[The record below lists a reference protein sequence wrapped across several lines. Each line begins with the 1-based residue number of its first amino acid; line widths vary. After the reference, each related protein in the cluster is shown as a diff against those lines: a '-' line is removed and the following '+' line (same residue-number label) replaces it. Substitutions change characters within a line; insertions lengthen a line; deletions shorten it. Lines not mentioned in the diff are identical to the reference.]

1 MTTVPAN
8 AQEQDS
14 EETARH
20 LVLTPSVQ
28 DATTGALYVHHDY
41 VNVIKPFEF
50 EEHISPIKA
59 DERFGDV
66 ESWVAYVN
74 AFADAGNLP
83 FITWNS
89 KGLKATLDYH
99 QNATNPDAAGR
110 AQWHASYPFVLAPE
124 FLVWSRAADGH
135 AIPLQQFVEFL
146 DDRAPDIFEPDAAS
160 LLALMRTLRA
170 NVTATADTQLR
181 PDGTAAVNFAKDTRV
196 TASGGT
202 AELPPEITIAVP
214 VLRGQLD
221 NDGQVVRYK
230 LVLKLR
236 ASVDGNAKLALRLSM
251 PIQERVLE
259 QVYAERVAAAKAA
272 LGDGYTVLRA
282 AE

>member
-1 MTTVPAN
+1 MTIPAEPQT
-8 AQEQDS
+8 QEP
-14 EETARH
+14 EATLRH
-20 LVLTPSVQ
+20 LVLAPSVR
-28 DATTGALYVHHDY
+28 DEATGALYVHNDY
-41 VNVIKPFEF
+41 LNVIKPFEF
-50 EEHISPIKA
+50 EAHVAPVDA

-66 ESWVAYVN
+66 ESFTHYVN
-74 AFADAGNLP
+74 AFADAGNMP

-99 QNATNPDAAGR
+99 QNATNPEASGR
-110 AQWHASYPFVLAPE
+110 TKWHASYPFVLAPE
-124 FLVWSRAADGH
+124 FLLWSKAADGH

-146 DDRAPDIFEPDAAS
+146 DDRAPDIHEPDAAS

-181 PDGTAAVNFAKDTRV
+181 ADGTAAVNFAKDTRV

-202 AELPPEITIAVP
+202 AELPPEITVAIP
-214 VLRGQLD
+214 VLRGQID
-221 NDGQVVRYK
+221 EDGQVVRYK

-236 ASVDGNAKLALRLSM
+236 ASVDGNAKLALRLAM

-259 QVYAERVAAAKAA
+259 QVYAERVDAAKKL
-272 LGDGYTVLRA
+272 LGEAYTVLRA